1 MKKYMKKIFVFLL
14 LALPSL
20 MLQSCLKDQEDV
32 FDETASARMANY
44 LKNANDVLTGAAN
57 GWVLDYYPD
66 REQSYGGYVYT
77 LKFDGQNVEVRSELN
92 GDEKSHTSL
101 YKLVGDDGPVLTFD
115 TYNEV
120 LHYFATPWGSS
131 GGYEAYDGDF
141 ELIIMEA
148 TPQKVTLKG
157 KRSGNT
163 MYMYPL
169 QRSAEEY
176 MNDVVSLQADL
187 PIVGAKGKI
196 GTADVNMSL
205 TLKDEDHHMDIETPD
220 TAFSA
225 PYVFYDKG
233 IRFYQ
238 PVEIGGKSIYQME
251 YDNDAVTLTCTDEG
265 STDVSLAGILSPAS
279 IIKATGNTIAFDDN
293 PGSKSYTINKLEQ
306 FTLTPQVDWIKVSTS
321 GNTLTISVDENATG
335 EMRSGNILIEVG
347 ALKSTITVSQ
357 AEFEKDILG
366 DYVLTYEYEE
376 EGQTVKATGDATLYQ
391 DETGMYMR
399 VDLGWWQFTAPLQ
412 YDEKT
417 MTFLWESGVFI
428 GDYKGRYYIAPIFLD
443 EEMRR
448 NTGYASGYFAELT
461 ISHDENGT
469 HGLWHGI
476 FEDDPTVPIS
486 IYLYAYSSMDFS
498 GETAVG
504 YLEKMQNVTMQKKTN
519 K

>member
-205 TLKDEDHHMDIETPD
+205 TLKEEDHHMDIETPD

-238 PVEIGGKSIYQME
+238 PVEIGGKSIHQLE
-251 YDNDAVTLTCTDEG
+251 YSNDAVTLTCTDEG
-265 STDVSLAGILSPAS
+265 ATDVVLAGILSPAT
-279 IIKATGNTIAFDDN
+279 IIKVTGSKIAFDDN
-293 PGSKSYTINKLEQ
+293 AATVSYTINKLEQ
-306 FTLTPQVDWIKVSTS
+306 FTFTPEVDWIKVSTS
-321 GNTLTISVDENATG
+321 GSTLTINVDENATG
-335 EMRSGNILIEVG
+335 EMRSGNIQIEVG
-347 ALKSTITVSQ
+347 DLKGSITISQ

-366 DYVLTYEYEE
+366 DYVLTYEDADEKF
-376 EGQTVKATGDATLYQ
+376 TVDASLFQDGDALYFKIAFPTY
-391 DETGMYMR
+391 EI
-399 VDLGWWQFTAPLQ
+399 VAPIT
-412 YDEKT
+412 YDSKT
-417 MTFLWESGVFI
+417 MTFLWESSVICGN
-428 GDYKGRYYIAPIFLD
+428 YKGRYFIAPIFLD
-443 EEMRR
+443 SVE
-448 NTGYASGYFAELT
+448 NYWTGYNTGYFAELT

-469 HGLWHGI
+469 HGMWHGI
-476 FEDDPTVPIS
+476 FDDDPTVPLS
-486 IYLYAYSSMDFS
+486 IWLYAYTSEEISSN
-498 GETAVG
+498 TAAG
-504 YLEKMQNVTMQKKTN
+504 YLEKMHNVTMQKKTN